1 MHASVNNFRQPD
13 ALGKLLKQAIAS
25 TGAIQPTAAA
35 EWLNYMTLT
44 DLTLKRFD
52 EILGAKVGK
61 APILTDART
70 GQSFPIPWCTWQA
83 AQASNR
89 VHRAVQPTI
98 VSEWLVW
105 IIFERL
111 DEILGTKVGKA
122 SILTDARIGR

>member
-44 DLTLKRFD
+44 DLTVKRFD

-61 APILTDART
+61 ASILTDART
-70 GQSFPIPWCTWQA
+70 G
-83 AQASNR
+83 R
-89 VHRAVQPTI
+89 
-98 VSEWLVW
+98 
-105 IIFERL
+105 
-111 DEILGTKVGKA
+111 
-122 SILTDARIGR
+122 